1 MTADIPDD
9 PFFGDIPSPEA
20 SHQEQGMP
28 ARLSVKGS
36 LSGSGKRAVDA
47 KSDAIA
53 GEDVR
58 PSKNEIVRGM
68 IERLSGPSRADL
80 PRGPELTEHGKKYGA
95 AMDMADQL
103 ELDRQVDAKYAAREK
118 ARKSKKPGNRRA

>member
-1 MTADIPDD
+1 
-9 PFFGDIPSPEA
+9 
-20 SHQEQGMP
+20 MP
-28 ARLSVKGS
+28 ARPRVKES
-36 LSGSGKRAVDA
+36 LSGNGKRAADA
-47 KSDAIA
+47 KGDAVA
-53 GEDVR
+53 GEDAR
-58 PSKNEIVRGM
+58 SSKREIVKGM

-118 ARKSKKPGNRRA
+118 ARKSKNPRNRRD